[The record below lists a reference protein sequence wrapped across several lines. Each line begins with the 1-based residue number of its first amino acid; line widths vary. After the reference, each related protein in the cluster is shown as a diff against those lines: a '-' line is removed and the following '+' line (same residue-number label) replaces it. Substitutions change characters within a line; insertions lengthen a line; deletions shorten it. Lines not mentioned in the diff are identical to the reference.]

1 MQEKRHDRVVE
12 MRLCFFS
19 VKVGDYK
26 VSLVALTMCRST
38 VFHSNGL
45 LQLNTTPPNLE
56 YYVNS
61 LIEKEIR
68 EIDYIVS
75 KTSKL

>member
-1 MQEKRHDRVVE
+1 MKLSGYR
-12 MRLCFFS
+12 
-19 VKVGDYK
+19 Y
-26 VSLVALTMCRST
+26 VSFDHSITLLIPLYNLP

-45 LQLNTTPPNLE
+45 LQLNTTPPKLE
-56 YYVNS
+56 YYINS

-75 KTSKL
+75 KASKL